1 MAYLVTNQHYDMS
14 FICENQTDLHV
25 QIKDYANYESGL
37 VGHIIDITDEQFAA
51 LQIREKTFKWENNTA
66 TFPNENPVVFSSKED
81 LDAHIKLIIN
91 RITETLS
98 WKYTEDSAYKTKLEQ
113 YKIVLNNLD
122 TSSISY
128 PLNSSIEKYLQDNG
142 HTIVSYLQIA

>member
-1 MAYLVTNQHYDMS
+1 MAYLVTNQHYDMA

-66 TFPNENPVVFSSKED
+66 TFPNDNPIVFNSKED
-81 LDAHIKLIIN
+81 LDAYIKLIKDS
-91 RITETLS
+91 ITGLLS
-98 WKYTEDSAYKTKLEQ
+98 WKYTQNSAYKTKLEQ
-113 YKIVLNNLD
+113 YLSVLNNLD

-128 PLNSSIEKYLQDNG
+128 PLNSSLEKHLRDNG
-142 HTIVSYLQIA
+142 HTIVSYLQVA